1 MNSRSFLIFCFLLW
15 GQFYAHSQSVN
26 LDSVKSLLKKSPN
39 DTNKVNLLNI
49 LGWELKDS
57 KLDESLSHSLEAI
70 SLAKKLGF
78 KTGSVRALGNAG
90 IAHYFKGEY
99 NEALKYYIQAANL
112 LDGTKYKKKQGAI
125 FNNIALI
132 YLDLA
137 KYKDAE
143 GYFQKSLAIDKELND
158 YNGMGDSYN
167 NLGVVCKEQSNLDQ
181 AIDYFNQALSLRKQN
196 KDQNGM
202 ASTLTN
208 LGVVNTMLKNY
219 TMAYDQLS
227 QARELYKKVKDEHGL
242 ALTDIDFGD
251 LYAAQNEYTK
261 AIPYFKEGL
270 KGALKDDIKAYTSY
284 CYEQLSYCYSKING
298 FQQAY
303 HYHVE
308 FMKVKD
314 TIYNRDNS
322 SQLAEMQTKYET
334 EKKEKE
340 LVRTKAESEK
350 QVAIKNIF
358 MISFFLMGLLAF
370 FVFRGYSGKK
380 KANKII
386 VTQKNLVE
394 EKNREIVDSIQYA
407 KRIQESLLPNEKN
420 VERTIARLKEKRN

>member
-1 MNSRSFLIFCFLLW
+1 MKLRSCFIFCFLLST
-15 GQFYAHSQSVN
+15 QFYIAAQNVN
-26 LDSVKSLLKKSPN
+26 LDSVKTLLKKSAE

-57 KLDESLSHSLEAI
+57 KLDQSLNYSLQALKL
-70 SLAKKLGF
+70 SKKLGF
-78 KTGSVRALGNAG
+78 KTGRVRALSNAG
-90 IAHYFKGEY
+90 IAYYFKGEY
-99 NEALKYYIQAANL
+99 NEALKNYIEAANL
-112 LDGTKYKKKQGAI
+112 LEGSIYRKRQGAI

-137 KYKDAE
+137 KYTDAE
-143 GYFQKSLAIDKELND
+143 SYFKKSLVIDKEYKD
-158 YNGMGDSYN
+158 YIGMSDSYN
-167 NLGVVCKEQSNLDQ
+167 NLGVVCKEQGKLPE

-196 KDQNGM
+196 NDDNGM

-219 TMAYDQLS
+219 KMAFEQLT
-227 QARELYKKVKDEHGL
+227 QARKLYVKVNDEHGIAL
-242 ALTDIDFGD
+242 ADIDFGD
-251 LYAAQNEYTK
+251 LYAAQHEYAK

-270 KGALKDDIKAYTSY
+270 KGALKDDIKAYSSY
-284 CYEQLSYCYSKING
+284 CYEQLSFCYSKING

-314 TIYNRDNS
+314 SIYNRDNS

-340 LVRTKAESEK
+340 LVRTKAETEK
-350 QVAIKNIF
+350 QTAIKNIF
-358 MISFFLMGLLAF
+358 IVSFVLMGVLAF
-370 FVFRGYSGKK
+370 FVFRGYRGKK
-380 KANKII
+380 KANRII
-386 VTQKNLVE
+386 SMQKDMVE
-394 EKNREIVDSIQYA
+394 EKNKEILDSIQYA
-407 KRIQESLLPNEKN
+407 KRIQVSLMPSEK
-420 VERTIARLKEKRN
+420 TIAVNLERLKNKK